1 MQMVIEGKWR
11 VIDNI
16 HIFPPS
22 VKTREKLVQRYYFLV
37 TTYKIT

>member
-22 VKTREKLVQRYYFLV
+22 VKTREKNWSKDIIFL
-37 TTYKIT
+37 